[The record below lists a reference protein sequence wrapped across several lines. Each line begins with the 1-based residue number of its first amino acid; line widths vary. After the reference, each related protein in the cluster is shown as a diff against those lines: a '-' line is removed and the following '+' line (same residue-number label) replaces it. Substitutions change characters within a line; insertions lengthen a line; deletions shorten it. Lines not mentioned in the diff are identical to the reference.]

1 MDRIASTAIQLRAD
15 RVQNQAQTKTPL
27 APPKNALYT
36 SEQRVL
42 RDSTK
47 WTLVQGILAPIQFLA
62 FLLSLFLVLR
72 YLQTGEGH
80 FAAMVSVLVKTALLY
95 TIMVTGCIWEKVV
108 FGQYLF
114 APSFFWEDVVSM
126 LVMALHTAY
135 LICVLQNW
143 LGPREQMLLA
153 LCAYSCY
160 AINAI
165 QFIWKLRCAR
175 LQSDRFKG
183 PINVL
188 A

>member
-1 MDRIASTAIQLRAD
+1 M
-15 RVQNQAQTKTPL
+15 QNQAQTKPPIV
-27 APPKNALYT
+27 PPKNALYT
-36 SEQRVL
+36 SEQRIL

-47 WTLVQGILAPIQFLA
+47 WTLVQGILAPIQFFA
-62 FLLSLFLVLR
+62 FLISLFLVLR
-72 YLQTGEGH
+72 YLQTGEGY
-80 FAAMVSVLVKTALLY
+80 FVAMVSVLIKTALLY

-143 LGPREQMLLA
+143 LSPREQMLLA
-153 LCAYSCY
+153 LSAYTCY
-160 AINAI
+160 AINAV

-175 LQSDRFKG
+175 LQSDQFKG
-183 PINVL
+183 PVNVL